1 MKGHDLVMEDD
12 GKTSS
17 VQQPNKLT
25 DGNFSRTTFLN
36 ETSLRNETDGVNE
49 SNERCKIIGTNGK
62 VSSRQEKIISD
73 VSNITAADVNR
84 QNGLASIADSYWGSD
99 GETCLENS
107 AVPFESKNYLIADES
122 SKEIENNDSVGM
134 SEKDTSLE
142 KQKDNTS
149 LQILKNE
156 SEEPIVPEKNGHMP
170 TEHLN
175 VRHTVVEPVN
185 VEHSVTERL
194 NASNIPAVSNTAHQ
208 VYAMNNIDNEL
219 EIISKEEGATQKGRT
234 EEDNSSS
241 CESSSDSD
249 DESSS
254 SESSTSSSSSE

>member
-1 MKGHDLVMEDD
+1 MKGHNLVMEDD

-17 VQQPNKLT
+17 VQQPN
-25 DGNFSRTTFLN
+25 FSRTTFLN
-36 ETSLRNETDGVNE
+36 ETNLRNETDGVNE
-49 SNERCKIIGTNGK
+49 SNERCKIIGANDK
-62 VSSRQEKIISD
+62 VSSREERVD

-84 QNGLASIADSYWGSD
+84 QNGLASIAESYSGSD
-99 GETCLENS
+99 GETCIENS
-107 AVPFESKNYLIADES
+107 AVPFESKKYLITDES
-122 SKEIENNDSVGM
+122 SKEIENNDSVGTHSISI
-134 SEKDTSLE
+134 SEKDTSLQ

-149 LQILKNE
+149 LQILNNE
-156 SEEPIVPEKNGHMP
+156 SEEPKVSEKNGHMP

-175 VRHTVVEPVN
+175 VGHTVTEPVN
-185 VEHSVTERL
+185 VGHSVTAPL
-194 NASNIPAVSNTAHQ
+194 NARNIPAVSNTGHQ

-219 EIISKEEGATQKGRT
+219 EIISKEEGATQRGRT